1 MQKRR
6 LTLFGE
12 MVNECLVELN
22 MTQKKLA
29 EKVGT
34 SEVYLSMI
42 LRGERSGKKYRE
54 RIIKVLNIDRK
65 KYYAKLREKNN
76 E

>member
-1 MQKRR
+1 MRKRK
-6 LTLFGE
+6 LTVFGE
-12 MVNECLVELN
+12 IVNERLIKLN
-22 MTQKKLA
+22 MTQRKLA

-42 LRGERSGKKYRE
+42 LRGERSGEKYME

-65 KYYAKLREKNN
+65 KYYAKLKKKNN